1 MSISQKV
8 KTVRKKIEQNKA
20 IDHKIEQNK
29 AR

>member
-1 MSISQKV
+1 MSISQKI

-20 IDHKIEQNK
+20 IDNKIEQNK